1 MRNNRFSVEQMIG
14 VLKHDEKTPD
24 LARWTGIPFGVT
36 IDALGCLLRLTSC
49 SESTIRGKVSLG
61 G

>member
-36 IDALGCLLRLTSC
+36 MNVLCLCLRLTAC
-49 SESTIRGKVSLG
+49 SESTTC
-61 G
+61 